1 VNKPS
6 VLKQL
11 KPFGVTLDVLV
22 DTGMLM
28 YIYDPAIG
36 KPAAVRK
43 LVESEMVKAL
53 NDINIAALITTGVEL
68 ERLGLKGKLP
78 NISKKKFAADPI
90 DLIADEILGQGIA
103 MYLAGTRALF
113 EFERLDK
120 KKPGIIAK
128 LPPFMDDIVAG
139 LIAGVMVKVCSR

>member
-1 VNKPS
+1 MNKPG

-22 DTGMLM
+22 ATGMMM

-36 KPAAVRK
+36 KPASVRK
-43 LVESEMVKAL
+43 TVEKETIKAL
-53 NDINIAALITTGVEL
+53 NDINIAALITAGVEL
-68 ERLGLKGKLP
+68 ERLGLEGRLP
-78 NISKKKFAADPI
+78 NISKKKFETDPV

-139 LIAGVMVKVCSR
+139 LIAGVMVKVCSN